1 MHYRVHGRLAF
12 AILLFAPIQGLYA
25 DPGRSK
31 AVSASLTDR
40 SEPAAFQGAEAIE
53 PMPNDSLAAAVVQA
67 YVSNPSLA
75 AARYDLRATDD
86 DLGLALARART
97 TLDLQV
103 SGQYDLTLPGRT
115 TQASRPLV
123 DRLND
128 PNIERNTLA
137 SSLIADQPLY
147 AGGRISSAVAS
158 ARAGIEAGREA
169 LRADEGDMLV
179 NLIAAYS
186 DVRRGSRVVAIRETN
201 VRVLEKMLDEVSAR
215 RESGELT
222 RTDIAQAET
231 QLQAAQVQLDGSRA
245 ELQSSRATFTA
256 IVGREPGTLAQPP
269 ALPGLPKTIDD
280 AFAGAEEANPDLRQ
294 AIAQDRVSQAQ
305 IVVARAEGRP
315 SLSLQ
320 GVAGTNGEAIPFERR
335 DQDVTFTGRATL
347 TIPLIAGGRIRSLV
361 AQAENRESADRLRIV
376 ATRRQVVQTIINAW
390 NQWVTAERNVA
401 TQNIQLKAA
410 RIYYEGTFEEYR
422 EGLRSTFDVLYA
434 QNSLRE
440 TEIAVLTSERD
451 SYVAQAYLL
460 RQLGQLEADRLVQ
473 GAGTYDP
480 AVYTRNAEDRSGVPW
495 GAAVRALDDLAA
507 PGGKPQPIT
516 QPPRAEPASV
526 VVPPVYVREHP
537 LATSGPS
544 ITAITPL
551 RGATDE

>member
-1 MHYRVHGRLAF
+1 MHFPVQGKLAF
-12 AILLFAPIQGLYA
+12 ATFLLTTTQGLCA
-25 DPGRSK
+25 APGHGE
-31 AVSASLTDR
+31 AVTVSSVDGLGR
-40 SEPAAFQGAEAIE
+40 PAPQGAVGIE
-53 PMPNDSLAAAVVQA
+53 PEPNDSLAAAVVQA

-86 DLGLALARART
+86 ELGLALAAART
-97 TLDLQV
+97 TVDLQI

-128 PNIERNTLA
+128 PNIERNNLA
-137 SSLIADQPLY
+137 SSLIAEQPLY
-147 AGGRISSAVAS
+147 SGGRISSAVAS
-158 ARAGIEAGREA
+158 ARAGVEAGREA
-169 LRADEGDMLV
+169 LRGNEGDMLV

-186 DVRRGSRVVAIRETN
+186 DVRRNSQAVHIREAN
-201 VRVLEKMLDEVSAR
+201 VQVLEKMLDEVAAR
-215 RESGELT
+215 REAGELT

-245 ELQSSRATFTA
+245 ELESSRATFAA
-256 IVGREPGTLAQPP
+256 IVGREPGVLSRPP
-269 ALPGLPKTIDD
+269 ALPGLPQSIDE
-280 AFAGAEEANPDLRQ
+280 AFAGAEAANPDLRE
-294 AIAQDRVSQAQ
+294 AIAQDKVSQAR
-305 IVVARAEGRP
+305 IAVARAEGRP

-320 GVAGTNGEAIPFERR
+320 GVAGTTGEAIPFDRR

-347 TIPLIAGGRIRSLV
+347 TIPLIAGGRIRSSI
-361 AQAENRESADRLRIV
+361 AQAQNRESADRLRIV

-401 TQNIQLKAA
+401 TQNMQLKAA
-410 RIYYEGTFEEYR
+410 RVYYDGTFEEYR

-460 RQLGQLEADRLVQ
+460 RQLGQLEAGRLVQ
-473 GAGTYDP
+473 GANTYDP
-480 AVYTRNAEDRSGVPW
+480 DVYTRKAESRSGVPW
-495 GAAVRALDDLAA
+495 GSAVRALDHLGA
-507 PGGKPQPIT
+507 PQGKPQPIA
-516 QPPRAEPASV
+516 QPRSAAPTPV
-526 VVPPVYVREHP
+526 ITPPVYAREHP

-544 ITAITPL
+544 TAIIAPHSE
-551 RGATDE
+551 RKQ